1 MNLFR
6 QIFLYLRFVVRR
18 LVDDRC
24 LTVAGSLTY
33 TSLLALVPVF
43 TVALTLASK
52 VPATQQFIAQLKGFI
67 FKSLVPDAAGRV
79 VSVYLEQFANN
90 AARLTVIGL
99 AMIIVTAVALLF
111 TIDSAFN
118 DIWRTR
124 NRRSW
129 WKRLAAYLLLLIL
142 GPLLIGASL
151 SMTSYMLHLSHD
163 FDRVLP
169 MFDDVVLKLVPFL
182 LTAGALILAY
192 RIIPNRYVPARHAL
206 AGGLF
211 AALLFELT
219 KHLFV
224 TYVVN
229 MPTYSLVYGAFASVP
244 IFLAWLFCCWIVV
257 LIGAEVTATF
267 SYFRHPHAQYDDPL
281 SRYRAARI
289 MIDAMGAERSG
300 GMDVSTDA
308 GSNHLTDHRSNQ
320 TAGRPMSFSAL
331 RSCASMPIDQLED
344 ILECLVKAKIV
355 VQQNAGGQ
363 LCYYLPTAQYDV
375 GDDEIRLALTAVSHT
390 SVAAQN
396 Q

>member
-1 MNLFR
+1 LKFKIYTSEGWSIIMNLFR

-43 TVALTLASK
+43 TVAVTLASE

-67 FKSLVPDAAGRV
+67 FKSLVPDAAGKV
-79 VSVYLEQFANN
+79 VSVYLEQFAHN
-90 AARLTVIGL
+90 AAQLTVIGL
-99 AMIIVTAVALLF
+99 AMIFVTAVALLF

-129 WKRLAAYLLLLIL
+129 WKRLTAYLLLLIL

-151 SMTSYMLHLSHD
+151 SMTSYMLHLTHD
-163 FDRVLP
+163 FDRALP
-169 MFDDVVLKLVPFL
+169 MLDDVVLKLVPFL
-182 LTAGALILAY
+182 LTTVALILAY

-211 AALLFELT
+211 AAMLFELT
-219 KHLFV
+219 KHVFV
-224 TYVVN
+224 AYVVS
-229 MPTYSLVYGAFASVP
+229 MPTYSLVYGAFASMP
-244 IFLAWLFCCWIVV
+244 IFLVWLFCCWIVV

-281 SRYRAARI
+281 SRQRAALL
-289 MIDAMGAERSG
+289 MIDAMGADQPRSPISNERS
-300 GMDVSTDA
+300 SKA
-308 GSNHLTDHRSNQ
+308 
-320 TAGRPMSFSAL
+320 MSFSEL
-331 RSCASMPIDQLED
+331 RMRAAMPIDQAED
-344 ILECLVKAKIV
+344 ILDCLVKAGMV
-355 VQQNAGGQ
+355 VQQNLNGQAGYVMRRARPGIS
-363 LCYYLPTAQYDV
+363 
-375 GDDEIRLALTAVSHT
+375 DDEIRLALATDNHNNMAS
-390 SVAAQN
+390 QN
-396 Q
+396 L

>member
-1 MNLFR
+1 MTLFK
-6 QIFLYLRFVVRR
+6 QIILYLRFVVRR

-43 TVALTLASK
+43 TVVLTLTSG
-52 VPATQQFIAQLKGFI
+52 VPATQQFIAQLKDFI

-90 AARLTVIGL
+90 AAQLTVIGL
-99 AMIIVTAVALLF
+99 VMIAATALALMF

-129 WKRLAAYLLLLIL
+129 WKRLAAYFLLLTI

-151 SMTSYMLHLSHD
+151 SMTSYMLHLARE
-163 FDRVLP
+163 FDSALP
-169 MFDDVVLKLVPFL
+169 MIDDIVLRLAPFL
-182 LTAGALILAY
+182 LTTGAFILAY
-192 RIIPNRYVPARHAL
+192 RVIPNRYVPSRHAL
-206 AGGLF
+206 AGGVF

-219 KHLFV
+219 KHMFV
-224 TYVVN
+224 TFVVS

-267 SYFRHPHAQYDDPL
+267 SYFRHPEAQFDDPL
-281 SRYRAARI
+281 SRHRAALAI
-289 MIDAMGAERSG
+289 IDALGAEKAGTDKFRNAS
-300 GMDVSTDA
+300 DDA
-308 GSNHLTDHRSNQ
+308 GSVLGQSMD
-320 TAGRPMSFSAL
+320 FSSL
-331 RSCASMPIDQLED
+331 RIRVAMPIDQTED
-344 ILECLVKAKIV
+344 ILDCLVNAELLT
-355 VQQNAGGQ
+355 QQ
-363 LCYYLPTAQYDV
+363 TANGHSLYRLRV
-375 GDDEIRLALTAVSHT
+375 ARDDISDDAIKLALMPAGQIRPLVSET
-390 SVAAQN
+390 
-396 Q
+396 